1 MEPNTPKDRIV
12 KDGAIAGVLGASTV
26 SLWFLLFD
34 ASRNRLL
41 ETPALLASVLLH
53 NSEKLP
59 TFPLVAEFSV
69 VHLFAFVAFGIL
81 CATLLEAAERNRALL
96 TPLLVVA
103 GGFEAAF
110 VVLVIV
116 LGPEFKGAISWW
128 SVLVGNLLASVVMA
142 GYFFVHH
149 HKLGEALFGP
159 SFTILAEGAAAGA
172 IGATAVVLWFLFYD
186 LGSGSNPFR
195 TPGLLAR
202 VILDGARDASTT
214 SSSSSPLILGYTV
227 LHYAVFVAFG
237 VVLAGLVASLDGP
250 DLWVAVLL
258 VFCIFQSFFVGFDSV
273 LSDALIQIGWG
284 TIVAANLF
292 SAIAMIGFLYWRRRS
307 VAHSSHSSKADEI
320 PSNTEASA
328 PTTLT

>member
-1 MEPNTPKDRIV
+1 MDPTTPNDRIA

-26 SLWFLLFD
+26 SAWFLLFD
-34 ASRNRLL
+34 ACRNRLL

-53 NSEKLP
+53 NSAKLP
-59 TFPLVAEFSV
+59 TLPLVAEFTV

-128 SVLVGNLLASVVMA
+128 SVLVGNLLATAVMA
-142 GYFFVHH
+142 GYFFAHH
-149 HKLGEALFGP
+149 SKLGEALFGP
-159 SFTILAEGAAAGA
+159 SVTILAEGAAAGA
-172 IGATAVVLWFLFYD
+172 IGATAVILWFLFYD

-195 TPGLLAR
+195 TPGLLAG
-202 VILDGARDASTT
+202 VILEGSRNAITM

-237 VVLAGLVASLDGP
+237 IVAAGLAASLDGP
-250 DLWVAVLL
+250 DLWVASLL
-258 VFCIFQSFFVGFDSV
+258 VFCIFQSFFVGFASV
-273 LSDALIQIGWG
+273 LSDALVQIGWG
-284 TIVAANLF
+284 TIVAANLL
-292 SAIAMIGFLYWRRRS
+292 SAVAMMGFLYWKRRS
-307 VAHSSHSSKADEI
+307 VAYSSPDSKPGKT
-320 PSNTEASA
+320 PSNAEA
-328 PTTLT
+328 